1 MIDITWIEPKI
12 AITVDMS
19 RLSWG
24 DLKTIRQL
32 QAGDEAS
39 AEAALEQL
47 VTKVTGVEATELP
60 AQAFGALVQHMIER
74 AAGSAAKN

>member
-1 MIDITWIEPKI
+1 MIDITWIEPQI

-39 AEAALEQL
+39 AEAAIERL
-47 VTKVTGVEATELP
+47 VTKVTGVEAVELP
-60 AQAFGALVQHMIER
+60 AQAFAAIVQQMMER
-74 AAGSAAKN
+74 ASGNTAKN